1 MRESP
6 LRSLS
11 VLLAVALVC
20 SVLVS
25 ISAVMLRPIQA
36 ENERIERYRHIVAL
50 AGLADG
56 ELDDAGIAAAVERLE
71 VRVVNLDTGEFSTDL
86 LPDQVNARQAVNDP
100 ALSTAIPPAH
110 DLARIGRRSRF
121 EVIFLVREDGRLSRV
136 ILPIH
141 GQGMWS
147 TLYGLLA
154 LEADLN
160 TIAAAT
166 FYEQAETAGLGDRI
180 EDPAWQ
186 ALWTGRRLFGTA
198 GDFRFQVAP
207 GSVDDASPAAVHQ
220 VDGLSGATITGNAVT
235 ALVRFWFGPYG
246 YGPLLERLAEREE

>member
-6 LRSLS
+6 LRSLA
-11 VLLAVALVC
+11 VLLGVALVC

-25 ISAVMLRPIQA
+25 LSAIVLRPIQA

-50 AGLADG
+50 SGLTDG
-56 ELDDAGIAAAVERLE
+56 NATDEAVAAAVDRLE
-71 VRVVNLDTGEFSTDL
+71 TRVVNLDSGEFDDGRE
-86 LPDQVNARQAVNDP
+86 PEEVDARRAVNDP
-100 ALSTAIPPAH
+100 ALSVAIPPEQ
-110 DLARIGRRSRF
+110 DLARLGRRSRY
-121 EVIFLVREDGRLSRV
+121 EVVFLVRDGARLTRL

-147 TLYGLLA
+147 TLYGFVA
-154 LEADLN
+154 LESDLN
-160 TIAAAT
+160 TVAAVT

-186 ALWTGRRLFGTA
+186 ARWAGRQLYGRA
-198 GDFRFQVAP
+198 GEFRFQVAA
-207 GSVDDASPAAVHQ
+207 GSVDDESASALHQ

-235 ALVRFWFGPYG
+235 ALMRFWFGPHG
-246 YGPLLERLAEREE
+246 YEPLLKKLAQREE